1 MKIPELYNDRKFVY
15 SFEIFPPKKMDNIDK
30 VYSTV
35 DGLAHLEPDFISV
48 TFGAGGKCKD
58 TLTGEIASTIK
69 NKHGIETMA
78 HLTCINSTKE
88 QVRTILKDLDE
99 RGIENVM
106 ALRGDINEETGPLGE
121 FQHANELAVEVQKID
136 DRIQILGACYPEG
149 HYESD
154 DLDEDI
160 ENLKYKIGA
169 GAKALITQLFFDNS
183 LFYDFID
190 KVRNAGIDVPV
201 SAGIMPITNRNQI
214 KRTVELSGSSLPK
227 SFTNMIA
234 KYENDP
240 EGLFDAGIEYATEQ
254 IRDLIEHGVDGIHLY
269 TMNNAEVAERITE
282 NISDLLKDRKNGCKT
297 A

>member
-121 FQHANELAVEVQKID
+121 FRHANELAVEVQKID

-154 DLDEDI
+154 DLDKDI

-269 TMNNAEVAERITE
+269 TRNNAEVAERITE

>member
-1 MKIPELYNDRKFVY
+1 MKIPELYNERKFVY

-88 QVRTILKDLDE
+88 QVRTILQDLDE

-149 HYESD
+149 HYERD
-154 DLDEDI
+154 DLDKDI

>member
-1 MKIPELYNDRKFVY
+1 MKIPELYNERRFVY

-121 FQHANELAVEVQKID
+121 FRHANELAVEVQKID

-149 HYESD
+149 HYECD
-154 DLDEDI
+154 DLGEDI

-183 LFYDFID
+183 LFYDFLE
-190 KVRNAGIDVPV
+190 KARSAGIDVPV

-240 EGLFDAGIEYATEQ
+240 EGLFDAGIEYATDQ

-269 TMNNAEVAERITE
+269 TMNNAKVAERITE
-282 NISDLLKDRKNGCKT
+282 NISDLLKGRKNGYKT

>member
-88 QVRTILKDLDE
+88 QVRTILQDLDE

>member
-88 QVRTILKDLDE
+88 QVRTILQDLDE

-154 DLDEDI
+154 DLDKDI

>member
-1 MKIPELYNDRKFVY
+1 MKIPELYNERKFVY

-88 QVRTILKDLDE
+88 QVRTILQDLDE

>member
-1 MKIPELYNDRKFVY
+1 MKIPELYNERKFVY

-88 QVRTILKDLDE
+88 QVRTILQDLDE

-240 EGLFDAGIEYATEQ
+240 GGSFDAGIEYATEQ

>member
-227 SFTNMIA
+227 GYTFT
-234 KYENDP
+234 
-240 EGLFDAGIEYATEQ
+240 L
-254 IRDLIEHGVDGIHLY
+254 
-269 TMNNAEVAERITE
+269 
-282 NISDLLKDRKNGCKT
+282 
-297 A
+297 